1 MKHARLTLLALV
13 SLLAI
18 AAGIAGG
25 DLNAHLLPPSQMPSG
40 EFLVTSEADAGPGS
54 LRDAI
59 LAADRI
65 STSATIRVQA
75 KHISLETAL
84 PALVNSRGIAI
95 DVPDDRG
102 WIDADRLRQ
111 GTVLQ
116 IHSAQTHIK
125 GLHIAHAHD
134 TAVAISSPGVRLESM
149 TVTDSKVAI
158 LLDAASSGT
167 SIESATLER
176 NQTGVLV
183 EPGTH
188 DLTVSG
194 CTFRDSTRAGFW
206 FVGPQ
211 DNGSGA
217 RGIAEHERARL
228 LDSLFERNATGIVLA
243 NQSTLVQKSRFLG
256 SLESAVMI
264 LGGAATLQD
273 NDFRGSKG
281 TAVMITAGSGVIFVH
296 NTLADNAA
304 AALIVR
310 DSSATVERN
319 TLVNNQLGIVSIAH
333 SGSGAPVL
341 RDNLISKT
349 ATDAVTL
356 IGGTTVLER
365 NQVLENHGAGLREL
379 DLVEAQST
387 QKVTPRLEANVFKN
401 NGSDNPILGVYKLA
415 GPTP

>member
-13 SLLAI
+13 SLLGI

-95 DVPDDRG
+95 DVPDDHG
-102 WIDADRLRQ
+102 WIDADRLHQ

-167 SIESATLER
+167 SIESAVLER
-176 NQTGVLV
+176 NQTGLLV

-188 DLTVSG
+188 DLTISG

-211 DNGSGA
+211 GPAAAS
-217 RGIAEHERARL
+217 GIAEHERARL

-243 NQSTLVQKSRFLG
+243 NQSTLVQKNRFLG

-273 NDFRGSKG
+273 NDVRGSKG
-281 TAVMITAGSGVIFVH
+281 TAVMITAGSGVVFVH

-310 DSSATVERN
+310 DSTATVERN

-333 SGSGAPVL
+333 SGSGTPVL

-365 NQVLENHGAGLREL
+365 NQVTENHGAGLREL

-387 QKVTPRLEANVFKN
+387 QKVTPRLEANVFRN
-401 NGSDNPILGVYKLA
+401 NGTDNPILGVYKLA
-415 GPTP
+415 GPAP

>member
-1 MKHARLTLLALV
+1 MKHARLTLLALL

-95 DVPDDRG
+95 DVAADRG

-134 TAVAISSPGVRLESM
+134 TAVAISSPGVRLESIS
-149 TVTDSKVAI
+149 VSDSKVAI
-158 LLDAASSGT
+158 LLDAASSGS

-176 NQTGVLV
+176 NQTGLLV

-211 DNGSGA
+211 VGSAGSGV
-217 RGIAEHERARL
+217 AEHERARL

-243 NQSTLVQKSRFLG
+243 NQSTLVQKSRFIG

-264 LGGAATLQD
+264 LGGPATLQD

-281 TAVMITAGSGVIFVH
+281 TAVMITAGSGVVFVH

-310 DSSATVERN
+310 DSIATVERN

-349 ATDAVTL
+349 TTDAVTL

-401 NGSDNPILGVYKLA
+401 NGTDNPILGVYKVA